1 MKHLI
6 AGNWKMN
13 GSPASAKALAAGL
26 AAKAGATSPA
36 GAPSGAKCDIVLC
49 PPAPL
54 LPLVAAAIESSILA
68 LGAQD
73 CHANEKGAH
82 TGDISA
88 VLLKEIG
95 CGFVIVGHS
104 ERRADHGETDA
115 QVKAKASAA
124 LKAGLTPIVCVGE
137 TESQRERGETAQVI
151 ARQVSGSLP
160 DAATAANTV
169 VAYEPVWAIGT
180 GKTATTADIAVVH
193 FNIREVFKS
202 LPGGAGALRILYGG
216 SVKGSNAQAILATAG
231 VNGAL
236 VGGASLDLEDFW
248 RIVEACP

>member
-1 MKHLI
+1 MKQLI

-26 AAKAGATSPA
+26 AAKP
-36 GAPSGAKCDIVLC
+36 GAKCDVVLC

-54 LPLVAAAIESSILA
+54 LSLVVAAIGSSALA

-95 CGFVIVGHS
+95 CAYVIVGHS

-115 QVKAKASAA
+115 EVKAKATAA

-137 TESQRERGETAQVI
+137 TEAQRERGETASVI

-193 FNIREVFKS
+193 FNIREVFKT
-202 LPGGAGALRILYGG
+202 LPGGSGAGALRILYGG

-248 RIVEACP
+248 RIIEATP

>member
-13 GSPASAKALAAGL
+13 GSLASAKALAGGL
-26 AAKAGATSPA
+26 AAKAGNS
-36 GAPSGAKCDIVLC
+36 AKAEIVLC

-54 LPLVAAAIESSILA
+54 LSVVAASIGSSALA

-73 CHANEKGAH
+73 CHADEKGAH

-95 CGFVIVGHS
+95 CRFVIVGHS

-115 QVKAKASAA
+115 VVKAKAAA
-124 LKAGLTPIVCVGE
+124 VLKAGLTPIVCVGE
-137 TESQRERGETAQVI
+137 TEQQRERGETGAVI
-151 ARQVSGSLP
+151 TRQVSGSLP
-160 DAATAANTV
+160 ESATAANTV

-180 GKTATTADIAVVH
+180 GKTATTADIAAVH
-193 FNIREVFKS
+193 FQVREEFKL
-202 LPGGAGALRILYGG
+202 LPGGSGAGSLRILYGG
-216 SVKGSNAQAILATAG
+216 SVKGSNAPAILATAG

-248 RIVEACP
+248 RIIEACP

>member
-1 MKHLI
+1 MTHLI

-13 GSPASAKALAAGL
+13 GSPASAKTLTSGL
-26 AAKAGATSPA
+26 AAKVSAGVKAE
-36 GAPSGAKCDIVLC
+36 IVLC

-54 LPLVAAAIESSILA
+54 LAEVAATMGSGALT

-95 CGFVIVGHS
+95 CKFVIVGHS

-115 QVKAKASAA
+115 VVKAKAAAA
-124 LKAGLTPIVCVGE
+124 LMAGLTPIVCVGE
-137 TESQRERGETAQVI
+137 TEQQRERGETGAVI
-151 ARQVSGSLP
+151 TRQVQSSLP
-160 DAATAANTV
+160 ENATAANTV

-180 GKTATTADIAVVH
+180 GKTATTADIAAVH
-193 FNIREVFKS
+193 FQIREVFS
-202 LPGGAGALRILYGG
+202 ALPGGAGAGALRILYGG

-236 VGGASLDLEDFW
+236 VGGASLDLDDFW
-248 RIVEACP
+248 RIIEACP